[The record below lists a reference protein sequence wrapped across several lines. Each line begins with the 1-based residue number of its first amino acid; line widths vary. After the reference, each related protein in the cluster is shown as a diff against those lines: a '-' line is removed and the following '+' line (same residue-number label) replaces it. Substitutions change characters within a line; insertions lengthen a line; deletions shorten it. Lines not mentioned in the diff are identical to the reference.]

1 MLDIGRR
8 RMAVS
13 TARDIPKIKHAGE
26 TIRSLLVFSQ
36 RLAST
41 LDVDQVLEILLG
53 EAVSSTNA
61 TGGGAGYRTPEGLVC
76 RRLLHGAEVLATDY
90 RWPLDQGLSGWL
102 VQHKVPYL
110 TDDAV
115 RDGLLDR
122 ELCERLSIK
131 RVLAMALLNADG
143 EVIGSVC
150 AFDKADGS
158 PFTDTDRDRL
168 VVLAQTASVALQ
180 NAIAHQEVVDLS
192 RRLAGIQEAQRRSIA
207 LELHD
212 EIGQA
217 LTVLG
222 LQLNYARAATDD
234 PQLRSA
240 LDEALATCEATLER
254 VRALSLDLR
263 PPLLDELGLEAALRW
278 YVEHQA
284 QRWGITTRIETDAV
298 GARVSPEIATAC
310 FRIAQEGLT
319 NTVRHASAKS
329 VSVSLRLRDDELSLA
344 IEDDG
349 MGFDVPAARERSRKG
364 ESLGLLGMQ
373 DRAMLT
379 GGRLDIASAPGR
391 GTRICARWRLT
402 PRPFA
407 GGPRGRL

>member
-1 MLDIGRR
+1 
-8 RMAVS
+8 
-13 TARDIPKIKHAGE
+13 
-26 TIRSLLVFSQ
+26 
-36 RLAST
+36 
-41 LDVDQVLEILLG
+41 
-53 EAVSSTNA
+53 
-61 TGGGAGYRTPEGLVC
+61 
-76 RRLLHGAEVLATDY
+76 
-90 RWPLDQGLSGWL
+90 
-102 VQHKVPYL
+102 
-110 TDDAV
+110 
-115 RDGLLDR
+115 
-122 ELCERLSIK
+122 
-131 RVLAMALLNADG
+131 MALLNADG

-180 NAIAHQEVVDLS
+180 NAIAHQEVVDLA

-217 LTVLG
+217 LTALG

-240 LDEALATCEATLER
+240 LGEALATCEATLER
-254 VRALSLDLR
+254 VRALSLELR

-278 YVEHQA
+278 YMEHQA
-284 QRWGITTRIETDAV
+284 QRRGITTRIETDAV

-329 VSVSLRLRDDELSLA
+329 VGVSLRLRDDDLSLV

-364 ESLGLLGMQ
+364 VSLGLLGMQ
-373 DRAMLT
+373 DHAVLT
-379 GGRLDIASAPGR
+379 GGRLDITSAPGR
-391 GTRICARWRLT
+391 GTQICAQWSLT